1 MKSLAVVLLL
11 VLAVVGFV
19 AGATAQT
26 APPPAGTQAPS
37 TSSGSGSLATPGGD
51 LKGQVDVD
59 RRGTQV
65 RPTPDATRSGDDS
78 SALPR
83 AATERTTIF
92 GLSPTAA
99 VIIAAALLVVVI
111 LAIVAMTRS
120 DEIHIDTDRRI

>member
-11 VLAVVGFV
+11 VLAMAGFV

-26 APPPAGTQAPS
+26 APPAGTQAPS
-37 TSSGSGSLATPGGD
+37 SSSGSGSLATPGGD

-65 RPTPDATRSGDDS
+65 RPAPDASRSGDDS